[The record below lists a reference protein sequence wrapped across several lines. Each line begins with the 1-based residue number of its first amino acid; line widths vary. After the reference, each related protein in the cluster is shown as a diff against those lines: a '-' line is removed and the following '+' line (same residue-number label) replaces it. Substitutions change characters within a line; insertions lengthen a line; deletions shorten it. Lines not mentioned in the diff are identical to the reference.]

1 MVSSRGFLIRFLLGL
16 LGSLAAVALVVGF
29 VFSSRPAEGHV
40 LAAGVRGGSWAT
52 PAELAWLGK
61 LGAWDTRLLRGLQSA
76 ARVETTPQLA
86 QKLLNRDG
94 HTMVIHQR
102 ALRPASS
109 CAADLERNVGHAPSA
124 RLQRAFDTFGQACMH
139 LERFHTAITLAINGQ
154 QSSQMAHAQQDA
166 KRAAAILLEA
176 DQMLPPG
183 EVRSLPVIAGATTE
197 SRVEPR
203 FGRIASALAGK
214 QVEVRCWSGGDWQ
227 HLMREEGAYTQG
239 RLRADTLG
247 FAGIGA
253 DRINLAPSVCDGLV
267 QLAYEHARPTDAA
280 GRLALAAAV
289 VTLTHEPRHSSG
301 IADEAVVECQAI
313 QLANRTAVK
322 LGATPAYAASL
333 VREYWS
339 HYSEELPAYRST
351 ECRPGG
357 KLDLG
362 NASSVW

>member
-1 MVSSRGFLIRFLLGL
+1 
-16 LGSLAAVALVVGF
+16 
-29 VFSSRPAEGHV
+29 
-40 LAAGVRGGSWAT
+40 
-52 PAELAWLGK
+52 
-61 LGAWDTRLLRGLQSA
+61 LRGLQSA

-94 HTMVIHQR
+94 QTMVLHQR

-109 CAADLERNVGHAPSA
+109 CAVDLERNVGPAPSA
-124 RLQRAFDTFGQACMH
+124 RLQRALDTFGEACAH

-154 QSSQMAHAQQDA
+154 QSSQMAQAQQDA
-166 KRAAAILLEA
+166 KRAAAILLRA

-183 EVRSLPVIAGATTE
+183 EVHSLPVIAGATTE

-214 QVEVRCWSGGDWQ
+214 QVEVRCWSSGDWQ

-267 QLAYEHARPTDAA
+267 QLAYKHSRPTDAV

-313 QLANRTAVK
+313 QLANGTAVK

-339 HYSEELPAYRST
+339 HYGEELAAYRST
-351 ECRPGG
+351 ECHRGG

>member
-1 MVSSRGFLIRFLLGL
+1 MSSEGFLLRFLLGL
-16 LGSLAAVALVVGF
+16 VVSVAVVALAVGWAA
-29 VFSSRPAEGHV
+29 SNRTIESHV
-40 LAAGVRGGSWAT
+40 LGAGIRGGSWAT

-94 HTMVIHQR
+94 HTMVLHQR

-109 CAADLERNVGHAPSA
+109 CAADLERNVGPAPSA
-124 RLQRAFDTFGQACMH
+124 RLQRALDTFGQACKH

-154 QSSQMAHAQQDA
+154 ESSQMARAQQDA
-166 KRAAAILLEA
+166 KRAAAILLRA

-214 QVEVRCWSGGDWQ
+214 QVEVRCWSAGDWQ
-227 HLMREEGAYTQG
+227 QLMREEGAYTQG
-239 RLRADTLG
+239 RLRPDTLG

-267 QLAYEHARPTDAA
+267 QLAYRNARPADAA

-313 QLANRTAVK
+313 QFANGTAVK

-333 VREYWS
+333 VREYWR
-339 HYSEELPAYRST
+339 HYGEELPAYHST
-351 ECRPGG
+351 ECHQGG
-357 KLDLG
+357 ELDLG

>member
-1 MVSSRGFLIRFLLGL
+1 MRFLLGL
-16 LGSLAAVALVVGF
+16 VVSVAVVALAVGWAA
-29 VFSSRPAEGHV
+29 SSRPTESHV
-40 LAAGVRGGSWAT
+40 LSAGIRGGSWAT
-52 PAELAWLGK
+52 PTELAWLAK

-94 HTMVIHQR
+94 QTMVLHQR
-102 ALRPASS
+102 ALGPASS
-109 CAADLERNVGHAPSA
+109 CAADLERNVGYAPSA
-124 RLQRAFDTFGQACMH
+124 RLQRALDTFGQACRH
-139 LERFHTAITLAINGQ
+139 LERFHTAITLAISGR
-154 QSSQMAHAQQDA
+154 QSSQMAQAQQEA
-166 KRAAAILLEA
+166 RRAAAILLRA

-197 SRVEPR
+197 SRIEPR
-203 FGRIASALAGK
+203 LGRIASTLAGK
-214 QVEVRCWSGGDWQ
+214 PVEVRCWSSGDWQ
-227 HLMREEGAYTQG
+227 RLMREEETYTQG
-239 RLRADTLG
+239 RLRGDTLG

-253 DRINLAPSVCDGLV
+253 GRINLAPSVCDGLV
-267 QLAYEHARPTDAA
+267 QLAYEHARPIDAA
-280 GRLALAAAV
+280 GRLALASAV
-289 VTLTHEPRHSSG
+289 VTLSHEPRHSSG

-313 QLANRTAVK
+313 QLANGTAVK
-322 LGATPAYAASL
+322 LGATSAYAASL
-333 VREYWS
+333 VREYWR